1 VFLHVLVDTAMQIS
15 ALLSIAGTVLSAV
28 SALRSATS
36 AAETQVSPEN
46 SLRAALDELALPG
59 GHSPTDG
66 AYKVDDARSWL
77 AGEQASF
84 AAELSAAFRA
94 AGIAASPSPVLRVGD
109 DGRIVVANPH
119 PDKARI
125 EKLINESPELESRFK
140 AMAAAADLV
149 RVGDSHAAFA
159 QDYARLS
166 GDPAAQA
173 SLVYA
178 RIAENKSQQ
187 FNFVP
192 GANGGEVFFSRRGQ
206 ALASA

>member
-1 VFLHVLVDTAMQIS
+1 MQIS
-15 ALLSIAGTVLSAV
+15 AILSIAGAALSAV
-28 SALRSATS
+28 NALRSTDRSTETLAS
-36 AAETQVSPEN
+36 AEG

-59 GHSPTDG
+59 DKNPGDG
-66 AYKVDDARSWL
+66 VYKVDDARSWL

-84 AAELSAAFRA
+84 AADLSGAFRA

-109 DGRIVVANPH
+109 DGRIVVANQH

-149 RVGDSHAAFA
+149 RVGDSHTAFA
-159 QDYARLS
+159 QEYARLS

-187 FNFVP
+187 FNFAA
-192 GANGGEVFFSRRGQ
+192 GANGGEIFFSRRGQ
-206 ALASA
+206 PLASA